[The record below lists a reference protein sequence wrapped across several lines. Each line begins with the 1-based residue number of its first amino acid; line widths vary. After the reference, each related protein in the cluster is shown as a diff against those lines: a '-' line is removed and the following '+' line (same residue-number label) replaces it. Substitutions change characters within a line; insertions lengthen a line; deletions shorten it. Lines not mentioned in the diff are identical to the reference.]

1 MKLTHFA
8 NECFFCSNHIIYF
21 EIENKTKSCTVIL
34 NVVKLFVIKNADTI
48 FIYLFFYIFPLCK
61 FCVDFH
67 TFYGAIY
74 TKCLLFFTVIF
85 IHLFIYF
92 LQWVCILWMLF
103 FIRSHMFRNVHC
115 MIFMIY
121 VCLLYFLNIIF
132 PVIHVYSCYL
142 ILFWQWK

>member
-8 NECFFCSNHIIYF
+8 NECFFCSNHILYF

-74 TKCLLFFTVIF
+74 TKCLLFFTVICLY
-85 IHLFIYF
+85 IYLFIFYNGSAFFECYF
-92 LQWVCILWMLF
+92 SSDHSCLEMFIVWYLWYTHVYYIFWILF
-103 FIRSHMFRNVHC
+103 F
-115 MIFMIY
+115 
-121 VCLLYFLNIIF
+121 LLYMYTH
-132 PVIHVYSCYL
+132 VI
-142 ILFWQWK
+142 